1 MSTTST
7 EFRNAAIVERLNSDK
22 EEKEGKK
29 KEKRNIPVLFVP
41 RTAIGKKKNAAYCIE
56 HCTFPCAKT
65 MNHTVVEAY
74 VRFNARFETEM

>member
-41 RTAIGKKKNAAYCIE
+41 RTAIGKKKECRVLHRALHFPLRQNNESYGRRSVR
-56 HCTFPCAKT
+56 TF
-65 MNHTVVEAY
+65 
-74 VRFNARFETEM
+74 